1 MAEIF
6 IYGRNGNGGHNVG
19 VKVDGTMVLI
29 ESRGEEHDKDVERL
43 ARSIAEKHEAN
54 AVAEGERRA
63 HHQRVRNL
71 SEMLDRAN
79 GRARMARSALESVL
93 NGRRRFFGPVLC
105 VAGPDGW
112 SGEVWLLDPQKRES
126 GSGLAFCSLA
136 HLREM
141 HPELWIVRPEGDGI
155 LLDVCPIPKTQ
166 EVSHG

>member
-1 MAEIF
+1 MAEVF
-6 IYGRNGNGGHNVG
+6 VYGRNCNGGHNVG
-19 VKVDGTMVLI
+19 VEVDGTRVLI
-29 ESRGEEHDKDVERL
+29 ESRGEEHDKEVDRL

-54 AVAEGERRA
+54 VVSESERLA

-79 GRARMARSALESVL
+79 ERARMARSALESAL

-126 GSGLAFCSLA
+126 GSGLAFDSLA
-136 HLREM
+136 DLREM

-155 LLDVCPIPKTQ
+155 LLDVCPIPKTE
-166 EVSHG
+166 EVPR